1 MRFLLDQSALRR
13 LAAFLRSQGHDVTVI
28 AQDYPHGLP
37 DAEVLAIARREGRIL
52 ITNDRDFG
60 ELVFRQRRPH
70 AGVILFR
77 LTRSDLP
84 SKIARLAEVLAAYGD
99 QLDHFLVVTDQRIR
113 VRQGPEA
120 PGEE

>member
-60 ELVFRQRRPH
+60 DLIFNQGYRH
-70 AGVILFR
+70 AGVIYLR
-77 LTRSDLP
+77 LETYQLP
-84 SKIARLAEVLAAYGD
+84 AVIAALTQVLTEHAHE
-99 QLDHFLVVTDQRIR
+99 LDKFIVVTPGGVR
-113 VRQGPEA
+113 VRETGSEP
-120 PGEE
+120 